1 MRDSKKRILEASDEE
16 GVLASDD
23 SKEVEF
29 EEGWG
34 IQTNNYTRHLWNI
47 RCPRINY
54 DNPEH
59 PTRKQ
64 EAKLPRAEIKQ
75 RRRKGGT
82 PSTSPRALNNKH
94 KHYN

>member
-1 MRDSKKRILEASDEE
+1 MTAKRLSLRKGGAPKQLYTASLE
-16 GVLASDD
+16 
-23 SKEVEF
+23 
-29 EEGWG
+29 
-34 IQTNNYTRHLWNI
+34 H
-47 RCPRINY
+47 PRINY
-54 DNPEH
+54 DYPEH

-82 PSTSPRALNNKH
+82 PSTSPRELNNKH

>member
-1 MRDSKKRILEASDEE
+1 M
-16 GVLASDD
+16 GHP
-23 SKEVEF
+23 
-29 EEGWG
+29 
-34 IQTNNYTRHLWNI
+34 NNYTRHLWNI
-47 RCPRINY
+47 RYPRINY
-54 DNPEH
+54 DYPEH

-82 PSTSPRALNNKH
+82 PSTSPRELNNKH

>member
-1 MRDSKKRILEASDEE
+1 M
-16 GVLASDD
+16 GHP
-23 SKEVEF
+23 
-29 EEGWG
+29 
-34 IQTNNYTRHLWNI
+34 NNYTRHLWNI
-47 RCPRINY
+47 RHPRINY
-54 DNPEH
+54 DYPEH

-82 PSTSPRALNNKH
+82 PSTSYSTSTSTSPTALSNKH

>member
-1 MRDSKKRILEASDEE
+1 MRKGSKLPMTGRLSLRK
-16 GVLASDD
+16 G
-23 SKEVEF
+23 
-29 EEGWG
+29 GHP
-34 IQTNNYTRHLWNI
+34 NNYTRHPWNI
-47 RCPRINY
+47 GHPRINY

-64 EAKLPRAEIKQ
+64 EVKLPRAEIKQ